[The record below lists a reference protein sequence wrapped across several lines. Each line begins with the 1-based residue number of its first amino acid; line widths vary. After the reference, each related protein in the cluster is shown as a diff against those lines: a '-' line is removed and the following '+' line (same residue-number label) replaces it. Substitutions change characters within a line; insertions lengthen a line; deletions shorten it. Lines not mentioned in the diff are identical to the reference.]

1 MFREQVEINARLVIE
16 AFEEAGGDQLDE
28 IVIALE
34 IFAKQNEV
42 VAAARTRLH
51 FTAIAVGHRRGFF
64 AAVVA
69 AAFGDV
75 DFATDDGL
83 DVALAGFIEKVGSG
97 KKIAVVGDGYSRHLL
112 ARGFVEEL
120 GSFARAVKKTEVR
133 MNVEMNKLR
142 IAHGS

>member
-1 MFREQVEINARLVIE
+1 VFREQVEINARLVIE
-16 AFEEAGGDQLDE
+16 SLRGSSGDQLDE

-34 IFAKQNEV
+34 IFTKQNEV
-42 VAAARTRLH
+42 VAAARTRFH

-83 DVALAGFIEKVGSG
+83 DVALLASL
-97 KKIAVVGDGYSRHLL
+97 KKLAAAKDCRGRDGHGGHLL
-112 ARGFVEEL
+112 AGGFVEEFAR
-120 GSFARAVKKTEVR
+120 FARAVKKTEVR
-133 MNVEMNKLR
+133 MNVR
-142 IAHGS
+142 

>member
-1 MFREQVEINARLVIE
+1 VFREQVEINARLVIE

-34 IFAKQNEV
+34 IFAKAERGGCCRENP
-42 VAAARTRLH
+42 APFHRDRRWSPAR
-51 FTAIAVGHRRGFF
+51 IF

-83 DVALAGFIEKVGSG
+83 DVALAGFIEK
-97 KKIAVVGDGYSRHLL
+97 L
-112 ARGFVEEL
+112 AAANRLPWSVMATAGIFWRRLRRG
-120 GSFARAVKKTEVR
+120 VR
-133 MNVEMNKLR
+133 PFRTRRQED
-142 IAHGS
+142 

>member
-1 MFREQVEINARLVIE
+1 M
-16 AFEEAGGDQLDE
+16 
-28 IVIALE
+28 IALE

-75 DFATDDGL
+75 DFAADDGL
-83 DVALAGFIEKVGSG
+83 DVAFAGFIEKVGG
-97 KKIAVVGDGYSRHLL
+97 GEQIAVVGDGHGGHLL
-112 ARGFVEEL
+112 AGGFVEEFAR
-120 GSFARAVKKTEVR
+120 FARAVKKTEVR